1 MPLFL
6 TREKNLYL
14 LYIVNISSEY
24 IYNRIIIISK
34 DNLNYYTRRTSNI
47 FFISKSFIF
56 FNFIFISRI

>member
-47 FFISKSFIF
+47 FFIGKSFIF

>member
-34 DNLNYYTRRTSNI
+34 DNLNY
-47 FFISKSFIF
+47 
-56 FNFIFISRI
+56 